1 MIELANN
8 RVEVITEKLFQELIN
23 LFRLS
28 LPNNKI
34 GNQNFKEL
42 VNLLRLSLPNNK
54 TGNQS
59 DLPEA
64 D

>member
-1 MIELANN
+1 MVDLLSELIELANN

-42 VNLLRLSLPNNK
+42 V
-54 TGNQS
+54 
-59 DLPEA
+59 
-64 D
+64 